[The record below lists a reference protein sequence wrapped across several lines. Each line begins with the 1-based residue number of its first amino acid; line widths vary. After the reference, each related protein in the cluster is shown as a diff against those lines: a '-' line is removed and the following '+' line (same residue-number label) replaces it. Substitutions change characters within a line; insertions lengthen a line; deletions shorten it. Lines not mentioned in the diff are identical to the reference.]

1 MKRAKKKA
9 AARPHRKTARV
20 ARAKKPAVK
29 RPAVKRR
36 PAARKRRGLMFVL
49 SSPSGAGKTTLT
61 RMLLEDEK
69 KNVELS
75 VSVTTRAKR
84 ASEIEGRHYYFI
96 DRKRFDQMVKRGDL
110 LEWAEV
116 HGNGYGTPRKAV
128 EKFLRAGKDVIF
140 DIDWQGTLQL
150 YTAARKDVV
159 SVFVLPP
166 NAHELRLRLARRAED
181 NQEVIDR
188 RLRNAIEELEHW
200 REYDYIL
207 VNEDLDRAYRAL
219 KAILVA
225 ERLRRSPK
233 KAAAGAVE
241 AVAFAEKTRRD
252 NQPHLADLVKKIQ
265 SEL

>member
-1 MKRAKKKA
+1 MKRAKKKS
-9 AARPHRKTARV
+9 
-20 ARAKKPAVK
+20 AKKVPKAK
-29 RPAVKRR
+29 RKKAASRKRAGKKSPKR
-36 PAARKRRGLMFVL
+36 KPRAALRRRGLMFVL

-96 DRKRFDQMVKRGDL
+96 DRPRYEEMVKKGDL

-116 HGNGYGTPRKAV
+116 HGNGYGTPKKPV
-128 EKFLRAGKDVIF
+128 EASLRAGKDVLF

-150 YTAARKDVV
+150 YAAARADVI

-166 NAHELRLRLARRAED
+166 SAQELRTRLARRAED
-181 NQEVIDR
+181 NEEVIDR

-207 VNEDLDRAYRAL
+207 INDDLDRAYRAL
-219 KAILVA
+219 KSILISERQRRTSRRVSGKDATVA
-225 ERLRRSPK
+225 EQY
-233 KAAAGAVE
+233 
-241 AVAFAEKTRRD
+241 RRD
-252 NQPHLADLVKKIQ
+252 RQPGLEAFVRGLQEK
-265 SEL
+265 L

>member
-9 AARPHRKTARV
+9 KAKRGKTKP
-20 ARAKKPAVK
+20 AKKP
-29 RPAVKRR
+29 R
-36 PAARKRRGLMFVL
+36 AAKKRRGLMFVL

-75 VSVTTRAKR
+75 VSVTTRTKR
-84 ASEIEGRHYYFI
+84 ASEIEGRHYHFI
-96 DRKRFDQMVKRGDL
+96 DRKRFEEMVKQGEL

-116 HGNGYGTPRKAV
+116 HGNHYGTPRAPV
-128 EKFLRAGKDVIF
+128 EKFLRRGRDVIF

-150 YTAARKDVV
+150 YKAARADVV

-166 NAHELRLRLARRAED
+166 TAHDLRVRLSRRAED

-207 VNEDLDRAYRAL
+207 VNDDLDRAYRAL
-219 KAILVA
+219 KSILAA
-225 ERLRRSPK
+225 ERLRRAANGVT
-233 KAAAGAVE
+233 KANE
-241 AVAFAEKTRRD
+241 AIVAAEKMRRD
-252 NQPHLADLVKKIQ
+252 AQPHLADLVKKLQ

>member
-1 MKRAKKKA
+1 
-9 AARPHRKTARV
+9 
-20 ARAKKPAVK
+20 
-29 RPAVKRR
+29 
-36 PAARKRRGLMFVL
+36 MFVL

-96 DRKRFDQMVKRGDL
+96 DRKHFEEMASHGEL

-116 HGNGYGTPRKAV
+116 HGNGYGTPKKSV

-150 YTAARKDVV
+150 YKAARSDVV

-166 NAHELRLRLARRAED
+166 NAHELRTRLARRAED

-207 VNEDLDRAYRAL
+207 VNDDLDRAYRAL
-219 KAILVA
+219 KAILAA
-225 ERLRRSPK
+225 ERLQRSPK
-233 KAAAGAVE
+233 AGAAKSNE
-241 AVAFAEKTRRD
+241 TIALAEKMRRD
-252 NQPHLADLVKKIQ
+252 RQPQLADLVKKLQ

>member
-1 MKRAKKKA
+1 MKRMKKKAASKARKKAARPKRAKKA
-9 AARPHRKTARV
+9 AL
-20 ARAKKPAVK
+20 
-29 RPAVKRR
+29 RR
-36 PAARKRRGLMFVL
+36 PRAGKRRGLMFVL

-96 DRKRFDQMVKRGDL
+96 DRKRFDDMAKKGDL

-116 HGNGYGTPRKAV
+116 HGNGYGTPKKPV
-128 EKFLRAGKDVIF
+128 EGFLRAGKDVIF

-166 NAHELRLRLARRAED
+166 NAHELRMRLARRAED

-188 RLRNAIEELEHW
+188 RLRNAIEELDHW
-200 REYDYIL
+200 REYDYVL
-207 VNEDLDRAYRAL
+207 VNEDLDSAYRSL
-219 KAILVA
+219 KAILTA
-225 ERLRRSPK
+225 ERQRRAAKGTKAGKGSE
-233 KAAAGAVE
+233 AAALAD
-241 AVAFAEKTRRD
+241 KMRRD
-252 NQPHLADLVKKIQ
+252 AQPHLAELVRKLQ

>member
-1 MKRAKKKA
+1 MKRAKKTA
-9 AARPHRKTARV
+9 ATKKRAKSVRGKRAAKTPARRTAR
-20 ARAKKPAVK
+20 
-29 RPAVKRR
+29 
-36 PAARKRRGLMFVL
+36 RRGLMLVL

-96 DRKRFDQMVKRGDL
+96 DRKRFDEMVKAGEL

-116 HGNGYGTPRKAV
+116 HGNGYGTPKKPV
-128 EKFLRAGKDVIF
+128 ESHLRAGKDVLF

-150 YTAARKDVV
+150 YRAARADVV

-166 NAHELRLRLARRAED
+166 SAHHLRERLARRAED

-188 RLRNAIEELEHW
+188 RLRNAIEELDHW
-200 REYDYIL
+200 REYDYVI
-207 VNEDLDRAYRAL
+207 VNDDLDRAYRAV
-219 KAILVA
+219 KAILAA
-225 ERLRRSPK
+225 ERQRRVDRG
-233 KAAAGAVE
+233 AAKNSAE
-241 AVAFAEKTRRD
+241 ARLAEQMRRD
-252 NQPHLADLVKKIQ
+252 AQPQLADLVRKIQ
-265 SEL
+265 AEL

>member
-1 MKRAKKKA
+1 MKRAKKKTAKKA
-9 AARPHRKTARV
+9 AKAKRKTV
-20 ARAKKPAVK
+20 ASRQRKAKTAPKRKPRATK
-29 RPAVKRR
+29 
-36 PAARKRRGLMFVL
+36 KRRGLMFVL

-84 ASEIEGRHYYFI
+84 TSEIEGRHYYFI
-96 DRKRFDQMVKRGDL
+96 DRSRYDEMVKKGDL

-116 HGNGYGTPRKAV
+116 HGNGYGTPKKAV
-128 EKFLRAGKDVIF
+128 EGFLRAGKDVLF

-166 NAHELRLRLARRAED
+166 SAHALRERLARRAED
-181 NQEVIDR
+181 NQEVVDR
-188 RLRNAIEELEHW
+188 RLRNAIEELDHW

-207 VNEDLDRAYRAL
+207 VNDDLDRAYRAL
-219 KAILVA
+219 KAILSA
-225 ERLRRSPK
+225 ERARRSRGSSADRK
-233 KAAAGAVE
+233 LADSM
-241 AVAFAEKTRRD
+241 RRD
-252 NQPHLADLVKKIQ
+252 AQPNLAELVKKIQ

>member
-1 MKRAKKKA
+1 MKRAKKKEV
-9 AARPHRKTARV
+9 KK
-20 ARAKKPAVK
+20 RAKAGRKKPARHK
-29 RPAVKRR
+29 HAAKKTAKRR
-36 PAARKRRGLMFVL
+36 TRLPAKRRGLMFVL

-84 ASEIEGRHYYFI
+84 TSEIEGRHYYFI
-96 DRKRFDQMVKRGDL
+96 DRPRYDEMVRKGDL

-116 HGNGYGTPRKAV
+116 HGNGYGTPKKGV
-128 EKFLRAGKDVIF
+128 ETFLSAGKDVLF

-150 YTAARKDVV
+150 YAAARADVV

-166 NAHELRLRLARRAED
+166 SARELRIRLARRAED

-207 VNEDLDRAYRAL
+207 VNDDLDQAYRAL
-219 KAILVA
+219 KSILVS
-225 ERLRRSPK
+225 ERQRRLS
-233 KAAAGAVE
+233 GHAVGKDA
-241 AVAFAEKTRRD
+241 AVAGRYRRD
-252 NQPHLADLVKKIQ
+252 RQPGLEAFVRDLQDK
-265 SEL
+265 L

>member
-1 MKRAKKKA
+1 MKRAKKKS
-9 AARPHRKTARV
+9 
-20 ARAKKPAVK
+20 AKKVAKAK
-29 RPAVKRR
+29 RKKAGPRKRANKK
-36 PAARKRRGLMFVL
+36 AAKRKPRADLRRRGLMFVL

-96 DRKRFDQMVKRGDL
+96 DRPRYDEMVKKGDL

-116 HGNGYGTPRKAV
+116 HGNGYGTPKKPV
-128 EKFLRAGKDVIF
+128 ETSLRAGKDVLF

-150 YTAARKDVV
+150 YGAARPDVV

-166 NAHELRLRLARRAED
+166 SAHALRERLARRAED
-181 NQEVIDR
+181 NQEVVDR
-188 RLRNAIEELEHW
+188 RLRNAIEELDHW

-207 VNEDLDRAYRAL
+207 VNDDLDRAYRAL
-219 KAILVA
+219 TAILAA
-225 ERLRRSPK
+225 ERARRGRGG
-233 KAAAGAVE
+233 KADGKLADQM
-241 AVAFAEKTRRD
+241 RRD
-252 NQPHLADLVKKIQ
+252 TQPELAELVKKIQ
-265 SEL
+265 AEL

>member
-9 AARPHRKTARV
+9 AKKRAKARPKKLVRKRQARKVEKRAPRATA
-20 ARAKKPAVK
+20 
-29 RPAVKRR
+29 
-36 PAARKRRGLMFVL
+36 KRRGLMFVL

-61 RMLLEDEK
+61 RMLLDDEK

-75 VSVTTRAKR
+75 VSVTTRARR
-84 ASEIEGRHYYFI
+84 ASEVEGRHYFFI
-96 DRKRFDQMVKRGDL
+96 DRARYDEMVKKGDL

-128 EKFLRAGKDVIF
+128 EDFLRAGKDVLF

-150 YTAARKDVV
+150 YKAARADVV

-166 NAHELRLRLARRAED
+166 SAQELRTRLARRAED

-200 REYDYIL
+200 REYDFIL
-207 VNEDLDRAYRAL
+207 INDDLDRAYRAL
-219 KAILVA
+219 KSILVSERQRRLTGRASGKDATVA
-225 ERLRRSPK
+225 EQH
-233 KAAAGAVE
+233 
-241 AVAFAEKTRRD
+241 RRD
-252 NQPHLADLVKKIQ
+252 RQPKLEAFVRDLQDK
-265 SEL
+265 L

>member
-1 MKRAKKKA
+1 MKRPKKKSAKKVAKA
-9 AARPHRKTARV
+9 KRKRVAPRKRSSKKSAKRKTGT
-20 ARAKKPAVK
+20 
-29 RPAVKRR
+29 
-36 PAARKRRGLMFVL
+36 KRRGLMFVL

-84 ASEIEGRHYYFI
+84 ASEIEGRHYFFI
-96 DRKRFDQMVKRGDL
+96 DRARYDEMVKRGDL

-116 HGNGYGTPRKAV
+116 HGNGYGTPKKPV
-128 EKFLRAGKDVIF
+128 EASLRAGKDVLF

-150 YTAARKDVV
+150 YAAARADVV

-166 NAHELRLRLARRAED
+166 SAQELRTRLARRAED

-207 VNEDLDRAYRAL
+207 INDDLDRAYRGL
-219 KAILVA
+219 KSILVS
-225 ERLRRSPK
+225 ERQRRTSGRASGK
-233 KAAAGAVE
+233 DAAA
-241 AVAFAEKTRRD
+241 AEQYRRD
-252 NQPHLADLVKKIQ
+252 NQPGLDAFVRGLQEK
-265 SEL
+265 L

>member
-1 MKRAKKKA
+1 MKRGKKKSAKKTAKA
-9 AARPHRKTARV
+9 KRKKPSPRKRAAKKTGRRKARPSSRQ
-20 ARAKKPAVK
+20 
-29 RPAVKRR
+29 
-36 PAARKRRGLMFVL
+36 RGLMFVL

-84 ASEIEGRHYYFI
+84 ASEIEGRHYFFV
-96 DRKRFDQMVKRGDL
+96 DRPRYDEMVKKGDL

-116 HGNGYGTPRKAV
+116 HGNGYGTPKKPV
-128 EKFLRAGKDVIF
+128 EASLRAGKDVLF

-150 YTAARKDVV
+150 YAAARADVV

-166 NAHELRLRLARRAED
+166 SAQELRTRLARRAED

-207 VNEDLDRAYRAL
+207 INDDLDRAYRAL
-219 KAILVA
+219 KSILVS
-225 ERLRRSPK
+225 ERKRRASGRAPGK
-233 KAAAGAVE
+233 DA
-241 AVAFAEKTRRD
+241 AVAEQYRRD
-252 NQPHLADLVKKIQ
+252 RQPGLEAFVRSLQDKL
-265 SEL
+265 

>member
-1 MKRAKKKA
+1 MKRPK
-9 AARPHRKTARV
+9 
-20 ARAKKPAVK
+20 KKPAKKVAKAK
-29 RPAVKRR
+29 RKKVAPRKRSSKKSAKR
-36 PAARKRRGLMFVL
+36 KTGTKRRGLMFVL

-84 ASEIEGRHYYFI
+84 ASEIEGRHYFFI
-96 DRKRFDQMVKRGDL
+96 DRARYDEMVKRGDL

-116 HGNGYGTPRKAV
+116 HGNGYGTPKKPV
-128 EKFLRAGKDVIF
+128 EASLRAGKDVLF

-150 YTAARKDVV
+150 YAAARADVV

-166 NAHELRLRLARRAED
+166 SAQELRTRLARRAED

-207 VNEDLDRAYRAL
+207 INDDLDRAYRGL
-219 KAILVA
+219 KSILVS
-225 ERLRRSPK
+225 ERQRRTSGRASGK
-233 KAAAGAVE
+233 DAAA
-241 AVAFAEKTRRD
+241 AEQYRRD
-252 NQPHLADLVKKIQ
+252 NQPGLDAFVRGLQEK
-265 SEL
+265 L

>member
-1 MKRAKKKA
+1 MKRAKKKTAKKRARARPKKVAPRKRTARKPARRKARA
-9 AARPHRKTARV
+9 AA
-20 ARAKKPAVK
+20 
-29 RPAVKRR
+29 
-36 PAARKRRGLMFVL
+36 KRRGLMFVL

-84 ASEIEGRHYYFI
+84 TSEIEGRHYYFI
-96 DRKRFDQMVKRGDL
+96 DRARYDEMVRKGEL

-116 HGNGYGTPRKAV
+116 HGNGYGTPKKPIEAS
-128 EKFLRAGKDVIF
+128 LRAGKDVLF

-150 YTAARKDVV
+150 YAAARADVV

-166 NAHELRLRLARRAED
+166 SAQELRIRLARRAED

-207 VNEDLDRAYRAL
+207 VNDDLDRAYRAL
-219 KAILVA
+219 KSILASERQRRLSGRAAGKDATVA
-225 ERLRRSPK
+225 EQH
-233 KAAAGAVE
+233 
-241 AVAFAEKTRRD
+241 RRD
-252 NQPHLADLVKKIQ
+252 RQPGLEAFVRGLQEK
-265 SEL
+265 L

>member
-1 MKRAKKKA
+1 MKRPKKKSAKKVAKA
-9 AARPHRKTARV
+9 KRKKVAPRKRSSKKSAKRKTGT
-20 ARAKKPAVK
+20 
-29 RPAVKRR
+29 
-36 PAARKRRGLMFVL
+36 KRRGLMFVL

-84 ASEIEGRHYYFI
+84 ASEIEGRHYFFI
-96 DRKRFDQMVKRGDL
+96 DRPRYDEMVKRGDL

-116 HGNGYGTPRKAV
+116 HGNGYGTPKKPV
-128 EKFLRAGKDVIF
+128 EASLRAGKDVLF

-150 YTAARKDVV
+150 YAAARADVV

-166 NAHELRLRLARRAED
+166 SAQELRTRLARRAED

-207 VNEDLDRAYRAL
+207 INDDLDRAYRGL
-219 KAILVA
+219 KSILVS
-225 ERLRRSPK
+225 ERMRRTSGRASGK
-233 KAAAGAVE
+233 DAAA
-241 AVAFAEKTRRD
+241 AEQYRRD
-252 NQPHLADLVKKIQ
+252 NQPGLDAFVRGLQEK
-265 SEL
+265 L